1 MLSSPS
7 GGGKSTIIKELR
19 KKDMN
24 LGYSVS
30 VTTREPR
37 KDEKEG
43 VDYYFLDRETFRKKI
58 EDKAFAE
65 WAEVHGEYYGTLVS
79 QIDWDT
85 SKGKKIL
92 LDTDVQGGLNLK
104 KTRSNALL
112 IFLLPPSM
120 DVLKTRLMKRG
131 TETEE
136 EIKNRLDTAKKE
148 IKMADE
154 YDFVVINEDL
164 ENAVKDILAIIQ
176 RY

>member
-7 GGGKSTIIKELR
+7 GGGKTTIIKELR
-19 KKDMN
+19 KKDVN
-24 LGYSVS
+24 LEYSVS

-43 VDYYFLDRETFRKKI
+43 VDYYFLDRETFLKKI

-79 QIDWDT
+79 QIDQDT
-85 SKGKKIL
+85 SMGKKIL

-104 KTRSNALL
+104 KTRTNALL

-120 DVLKTRLMKRG
+120 NVLKARLMKRG

-136 EIKNRLDTAKKE
+136 EIKSRLDTAKE
-148 IKMADE
+148 EMKMADE
-154 YDFVVINEDL
+154 YDFVVINDDL
-164 ENAVKDILAIIQ
+164 EITVKEIGAIIQ

>member
-7 GGGKSTIIKELR
+7 GGGKTTIIKELR

-30 VTTREPR
+30 ATTREPR

-43 VDYYFLDRETFRKKI
+43 IDYFFLNRDMFRKKI
-58 EDKAFAE
+58 EEHAFAE
-65 WAEVHGEYYGTLVS
+65 WAEVHGEYYGTLIS
-79 QIDWDT
+79 QIVRDT
-85 SKGKKIL
+85 SMGKKIL

-104 KTRSNALL
+104 KTRPNALL

-120 DVLKTRLMKRG
+120 DALKTRLQQRG

-148 IKMADE
+148 IEMADE
-154 YDFVVINEDL
+154 YDFVVINDNLED
-164 ENAVKDILAIIQ
+164 AVEDILAIIQ